1 MAINSGFFPRHLES
15 RLIKDGTYS
24 SKYGITESDIQI
36 LCMTSLLN
44 TSKYV
49 SFNSSIQSFPC
60 EVKMQVDSNCDA
72 DDDMMS
78 ASTPS
83 SVDDLFG
90 DFDLDSCLMND
101 GLPL

>member
-1 MAINSGFFPRHLES
+1 VCLSVC
-15 RLIKDGTYS
+15 
-24 SKYGITESDIQI
+24 QI
-36 LCMTSLLN
+36 PAVYTNISLLF
-44 TSKYV
+44 TSSV
-49 SFNSSIQSFPC
+49 MSFPC
-60 EVKMQVDSNCDA
+60 EVKMEVDSNCDA

-78 ASTPS
+78 TSTPS

>member
-1 MAINSGFFPRHLES
+1 M
-15 RLIKDGTYS
+15 
-24 SKYGITESDIQI
+24 
-36 LCMTSLLN
+36 
-44 TSKYV
+44 
-49 SFNSSIQSFPC
+49 SFPC
-60 EVKMQVDSNCDA
+60 EVKMEVDSNCDA

-78 ASTPS
+78 TSTPS